1 MTDVFDV
8 LKHDHEAVEA
18 LFSRLEDSP
27 STLVTGGEERA
38 ERAKLVE
45 RVIIEESK
53 HEAMEEAHFW
63 PVVRELADG
72 GDELADHAIEQE
84 TAGKKLLARLE
95 STKPDD
101 PDFER
106 LVREFID
113 DAREHV
119 EFEETR
125 VWPALRR
132 TITAEHARELG
143 EAISAGK
150 EDAPTHPHPHTPPK
164 PGVLK
169 TAGKAAAKAD
179 RAWDKATGRGED

>member
-1 MTDVFDV
+1 MSDVFDV
-8 LKHDHEAVEA
+8 LKQDHETVEA
-18 LFSRLEDSP
+18 MFGELENSP
-27 STLVTGGEERA
+27 SALVTGGKDRV

-53 HEAMEEAHFW
+53 HEAMEEAFFW
-63 PVVRELADG
+63 PAVRELVDG

-84 TAGKKLLARLE
+84 SAGKKLLAELD

-106 LVREFID
+106 LVREFIG

-119 EFEETR
+119 EYEETR

-132 TITAEHARELG
+132 IITAEDARRLG
-143 EAISAGK
+143 ENISAGK
-150 EDAPTHPHPHTPPK
+150 AEAPTRPHPHTPPK

-179 RAWDKATGRGED
+179 RAWDRATGRGED